1 VSVTAYHSF
10 AGEVEAS
17 NISTIR
23 RLILSRRHQL
33 SPIARPHRIVIAELI
48 KVVAVKVIVAQGFI
62 KYRNFRDGPKLAL
75 RVYRL
80 LLHGPEPSEPAK
92 TVQIAAAQGAALRAA
107 MAERHE
113 IVAVEGIHG
122 MHRHSSTPAS
132 R

>member
-33 SPIARPHRIVIAELI
+33 SPIARAHRIVIAELI

-80 LLHGPEPSEPAK
+80 SPTRP
-92 TVQIAAAQGAALRAA
+92 
-107 MAERHE
+107 
-113 IVAVEGIHG
+113 
-122 MHRHSSTPAS
+122 
-132 R
+132 